1 MNQKESEF
9 NFRDLTQAE
18 LESFHSLEFSI
29 KSTAILSRG
38 QLSTQ
43 DPIDLDMLQK
53 SDPSIQSSQ
62 ELEKAFVNPSMLN

>member
-1 MNQKESEF
+1 M
-9 NFRDLTQAE
+9 
-18 LESFHSLEFSI
+18 ESFHSLEFLI

-43 DPIDLDMLQK
+43 DTIDLDMLQK

-62 ELEKAFVNPSMLN
+62 ELEKAFVNT

>member
-9 NFRDLTQAE
+9 SFRELTPTE
-18 LESFHSLEFSI
+18 MESFHSLEFLI

-43 DPIDLDMLQK
+43 DTIDLDMLQK

-62 ELEKAFVNPSMLN
+62 ELEKAFVKSSMLN

>member
-1 MNQKESEF
+1 MNKKKSEF
-9 NFRDLTQAE
+9 CFRELTQTE
-18 LESFHSLEFSI
+18 MESFHSLEFLI

-43 DPIDLDMLQK
+43 ETIDLDMLQK

-62 ELEKAFVNPSMLN
+62 ELEKVFVNPSMLN